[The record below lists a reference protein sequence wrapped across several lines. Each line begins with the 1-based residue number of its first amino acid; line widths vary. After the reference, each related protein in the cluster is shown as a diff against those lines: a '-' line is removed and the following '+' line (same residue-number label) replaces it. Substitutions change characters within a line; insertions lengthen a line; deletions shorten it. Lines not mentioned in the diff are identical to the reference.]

1 MSKTVRGNAED
12 PAGDSRRTACF
23 APRLLAWS
31 ASDGRKDLPW
41 QRDPTP
47 YRVWVSEIMLQQT
60 QVATAIPY
68 FESFTRRFPDVR
80 SLATAKLDEVLHLW
94 SGLGYYARARNL
106 QRAAQAIVARHGGE
120 FPDGL
125 DAVMALPGV
134 GRSTAGAILALAR
147 GERHPI
153 LDGNVKRV
161 LTRYFGI
168 DGYPGEPAVEKR
180 LWAVAEACTP
190 SKQVAEYTQAIV
202 RERGGRFPVT
212 LEEVMRLPGVG
223 RSTAGAILAL
233 SCGQRHPI
241 LDGNVKRVLARSFG
255 VEGHPGDP
263 SVERALWSIAEACTP
278 GERVAE
284 YTQGIMDL
292 GATICSRARPACLIC
307 PVGTDCVARQRGVQ
321 SDLPSPRP
329 RTRRPQRD
337 AWLVVAMRG
346 EHKVLL
352 ERRPPAG
359 IWGGLWGLPEFP
371 TRAHADQ
378 WCREQLTAGATPVRG
393 EVVRHAFSHFDF
405 EMRPLLVRCMGRSD
419 NLRDDDRYRWYDV
432 RQPMKVGLPKPIAML
447 IARTQS
453 REGA

>member
-1 MSKTVRGNAED
+1 MEDRDAAAPGAVD
-12 PAGDSRRTACF
+12 PARASRFATA
-23 APRLLAWS
+23 LLDWFEAN
-31 ASDGRKDLPW
+31 GRRDLPW
-41 QRDPTP
+41 QADPTP

-68 FESFTRRFPDVR
+68 YHRFMQRFPDVR
-80 SLATAKLDEVLHLW
+80 RLAEARLDEVLHLW

-106 QRAAQAIVARHGGE
+106 H
-120 FPDGL
+120 
-125 DAVMALPGV
+125 
-134 GRSTAGAILALAR
+134 RSA
-147 GERHPI
+147 
-153 LDGNVKRV
+153 
-161 LTRYFGI
+161 
-168 DGYPGEPAVEKR
+168 
-180 LWAVAEACTP
+180 
-190 SKQVAEYTQAIV
+190 QAIV

-233 SCGQRHPI
+233 SRGQRHPI

-307 PVGTDCVARQRGVQ
+307 PVGADCVARQRGVQ